1 MLTGAGTRN
10 AARAAP
16 LGLALEA
23 SDSSRDRVCA
33 CRTQATPCSRVTRQA
48 NSSSWC
54 RRFASGGR
62 HS

>member
-33 CRTQATPCSRVTRQA
+33 CRTQATPCSRVTG
-48 NSSSWC
+48 
-54 RRFASGGR
+54 RRIPRPGVAGSHPAGGTL
-62 HS
+62 